1 MTTTNENHVKVTNE
15 NRAIKNT
22 KNDTPFLYFCAVTAS
37 LLVFSGCSCIVW
49 SSPVIPKLKSTDPE
63 ENPLDEPITSF
74 EIALITGLP
83 SFVAILGNLFFA
95 KMPSAIGRK
104 NTLLFLSCGM
114 LLSLVIVSLARHVY
128 VYSAALCF
136 LFICVA
142 GVYVALPLYLSEISE
157 DHNRGRIVSIM
168 GVLMPL
174 GNLYGYLLGPIFSVP
189 IYTMFLAL
197 PLVIQLILVAL
208 FLPES
213 PVFLVTK
220 NQSTAALLS
229 LIKLRGNKNAIEI
242 DDDLK
247 NIENSLKDTQE
258 TLKKNGLLDLFRS
271 RSVRRALVISLVI
284 NMTQQ
289 LSGVISILK
298 FLGPVFNEVSE
309 NFSGNNVAILVGT
322 VKFVSFFICSMVVE
336 KVGRRPLLLAS
347 SLGSGISLLLIGLFF
362 FLKHRTS
369 ILTSSI
375 TWLPILFVVIFNFMY
390 ALGVGTLSITVMNEV
405 FPTSIKAIG
414 SASVFTLC
422 YLLGASQVFLFP
434 IITEN
439 YGVHVCIWSFSF
451 CCFLGFFS
459 MLVLLPETKG
469 KSFLEI
475 EELLG
480 K

>member
-1 MTTTNENHVKVTNE
+1 
-15 NRAIKNT
+15 
-22 KNDTPFLYFCAVTAS
+22 
-37 LLVFSGCSCIVW
+37 
-49 SSPVIPKLKSTDPE
+49 
-63 ENPLDEPITSF
+63 
-74 EIALITGLP
+74 
-83 SFVAILGNLFFA
+83 
-95 KMPSAIGRK
+95 
-104 NTLLFLSCGM
+104 
-114 LLSLVIVSLARHVY
+114 
-128 VYSAALCF
+128 
-136 LFICVA
+136 
-142 GVYVALPLYLSEISE
+142 
-157 DHNRGRIVSIM
+157 M

-369 ILTSSI
+369 IPTSSI

-459 MLVLLPETKG
+459 MLFLLPETKG